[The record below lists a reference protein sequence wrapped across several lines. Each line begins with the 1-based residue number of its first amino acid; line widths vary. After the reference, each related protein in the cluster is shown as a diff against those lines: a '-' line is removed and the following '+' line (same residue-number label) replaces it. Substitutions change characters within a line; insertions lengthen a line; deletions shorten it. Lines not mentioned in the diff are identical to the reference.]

1 MMSANLP
8 RLTEPQFA
16 ALAKVACGS
25 EAGGGI
31 TLLVGPAGVGKSTV
45 IEALIADRPAMAA
58 VRPLEAWLEANPHEL
73 PTTLIVDDAHL
84 ATETCL
90 ASLLVR
96 VRTRR
101 PEAALVLA
109 GQGRLFTLVA
119 RDTRLQQAVRIR
131 ATLLPGSQ
139 SDTRGLAEASLPR
152 HVTLG
157 PDAVA
162 AIHEISG
169 GVPAAIVRLTELAAV
184 IATARPDG
192 RVTANDV
199 EAIHGRLS
207 PLAA

>member
-1 MMSANLP
+1 MILARLP
-8 RLTEPQFA
+8 TLTEPQLA

-25 EAGGGI
+25 EAGGGL

-45 IEALIADRPAMAA
+45 IEALIEDRPAMAA

-84 ATETCL
+84 ASETDL
-90 ASLLVR
+90 ATLLAR
-96 VRTRR
+96 VRSRR

-131 ATLLPGSQ
+131 ATLLPGSRA
-139 SDTRGLAEASLPR
+139 DTRGLAESMLPAEMSLR
-152 HVTLG
+152 D
-157 PDAVA
+157 DAVA
-162 AIHEISG
+162 AIHEIAG
-169 GVPAAIVRLTELAAV
+169 GVPATILRLTELAMV
-184 IATARPDG
+184 IAAARPG
-192 RVTANDV
+192 GLLTAADV

>member
-1 MMSANLP
+1 MMSACLP
-8 RLTEPQFA
+8 RLTEPQFV

-73 PTTLIVDDAHL
+73 PSTLIVDDAHL

-139 SDTRGLAEASLPR
+139 SDSRGLAEASLPPNA
-152 HVTLG
+152 TLG
-157 PDAVA
+157 PDAAA

-184 IATARPDG
+184 IATARTDG
-192 RVTANDV
+192 RVTASDV